1 MSRTGLTVP
10 METIERY
17 LADDNTRR
25 GRIVSGVLLLWIVG
39 SLIIDLVHFVPRGT
53 SYYLYLDLIIL
64 LPIVSFGFLIWRRPG
79 SARRIRLTVFLFSV
93 AFLVWTAVLTTF
105 QETPYTLFIAAFF
118 VSASLLLRPSE
129 SIIVYSSSFAA
140 YVFAVTLHQ
149 GSPLAQ
155 GTALFLEVLAMT
167 ATAALVSIL
176 LYRQRVK
183 TLEAEEQLRHQNR
196 RQEEEIAVRTEDLK
210 RRLTER
216 EVLLREIHHR
226 VKNNLQI
233 LASILRLSEEYRNG
247 KDAVAFLRGAEQR
260 IVSMAMVHQQ
270 LDDAE
275 NLERVDLENYLSAL
289 TDYVIASFQDS
300 SEITFMRNLE
310 SISVSIDMAVNLGLL
325 ITEVLSNAL
334 QHAFDQEQS
343 DRQVSLAVQSRDSR
357 LVFMVGDN
365 GKGICPENDE
375 DKPREGLG
383 LVLIESLS
391 TQLHGSFTYDCSSG
405 TTFRFEVALAEG

>member
-1 MSRTGLTVP
+1 

-17 LADDNTRR
+17 LAEDNTRR

-39 SLIIDLVHFVPRGT
+39 SLIIDLVHFVPRGA

-64 LPIVSFGFLIWRRPG
+64 LPIAAFGFLIWRRAG
-79 SARRIRLTVFLFSV
+79 SPKRVRLTVLLFSV
-93 AFLVWTAVLTTF
+93 AFLVWTAVLATF

-118 VSASLLLRPSE
+118 ISASLLLRPSE
-129 SIIVYSSSFAA
+129 SIVVYSGAVTA
-140 YVFAVTLHQ
+140 YVGSLTLQ
-149 GSPLAQ
+149 EGSPLAH
-155 GTALFLEVLAMT
+155 GTVLFIEVLAMT

-196 RQEEEIAVRTEDLK
+196 RQEEEIAVRTEDLN

-233 LASILRLSEEYRNG
+233 LASILRLSEEYRSG
-247 KDAVAFLRGAEQR
+247 KDPEAFLRGAEQR

-270 LDDAE
+270 LDDTE
-275 NLERVDLENYLSAL
+275 NLENVDLADYLSDLSA
-289 TDYVIASFQDS
+289 YVIGSYQLGGEVDFS
-300 SEITFMRNLE
+300 RSIE
-310 SISVSIDMAVNLGLL
+310 STPVSIDLAMNLGLL
-325 ITEVLSNAL
+325 TTEALSNAL

-343 DRQVSLAVQSRDSR
+343 DRQVSLSVRSGDSR
-357 LVFMVGDN
+357 LILMVGDN

-375 DKPREGLG
+375 DQPREGLG

-391 TQLHGSFTYDCSSG
+391 KQLHGSYTYDCSGG
-405 TTFRFEVALAEG
+405 TTFRFEVALAKG

>member
-1 MSRTGLTVP
+1 

-25 GRIVSGVLLLWIVG
+25 GRIVSGVLLIWIVG
-39 SLIIDLVHFVPRGT
+39 SLIIDLVHFVPRGA

-64 LPIVSFGFLIWRRPG
+64 LPIAGFGFVVWRRPG
-79 SARRIRLTVFLFSV
+79 SPNRVRLTVFLFPV
-93 AFLVWTAVLTTF
+93 AFLIWTAVLATF
-105 QETPYTLFIAAFF
+105 QETPYTLFIAAFLI
-118 VSASLLLRPSE
+118 SASLLLRPSE
-129 SIIVYSSSFAA
+129 SITVYSIAFAA

-155 GTALFLEVLAMT
+155 GTVLFLEVLAMT
-167 ATAALVSIL
+167 AAAALVSIL

-183 TLEAEEQLRHQNR
+183 TLEAEQQLRHQNR
-196 RQEEEIAVRTEDLK
+196 RQEEEIVARTEDLN

-247 KDAVAFLRGAEQR
+247 KDPVVLLRGAEQR
-260 IVSMAMVHQQ
+260 IVSLAMVHQQ
-270 LDDAE
+270 LDDTA
-275 NLERVDLENYLSAL
+275 NLENVDLEHYLTAL
-289 TDYVIASFQDS
+289 SGYVIASFQDS
-300 SEITFMRNLE
+300 REITFTRNLE
-310 SISVSIDMAVNLGLL
+310 RLSVSVDMAVNLGLL
-325 ITEVLSNAL
+325 TTEVLSNAF
-334 QHAFDQEQS
+334 QHAFEQDQS
-343 DRQVSLAVQSRDSR
+343 DRKVSLSVQSRDSR
-357 LVFMVGDN
+357 LILMVGDN

-391 TQLHGSFTYDCSSG
+391 KQLHGSYTYDCSGG
-405 TTFRFEVALAEG
+405 TMFRFEVALAEG